1 MFPSTAVSTIV
12 GIGGA
17 AGAAGGAAFTWIVKR
32 NLSLHPLLVF
42 SLAASAYLIS
52 LLIFHVLVP
61 RLGVGGDAPQKPA

>member
-17 AGAAGGAAFTWIVKR
+17 AGAVGGACFTWVVKR

-42 SLAASAYLIS
+42 SMAAGAYILALA
-52 LLIFHVLVP
+52 IFQVLVP
-61 RLGVGGDAPQKPA
+61 RLGLARGEAKAV